1 MLEFWCL
8 SPVRVA
14 YHGSFRE
21 NLESAFLGSWTVDPA
36 VLRPLEVAAVLRLG
50 GKGWIIADVDR
61 CQDRG
66 FEMLQFW
73 CLSPVRVVYHGS
85 FRKNLGSAFWGFGV
99 SYRSLIRQMQV
110 FKKGTSGVLQFWC
123 LSPVRVVYHGSFR
136 ENLESSFRGLGLSY
150 VISQLD
156 ETHASLQNGA
166 VDMLQFWCLSPVRVA
181 YHGLFRGNLKSA
193 FWGLGLSTLLCWGSW
208 KLQVCCDW
216 QTKGWIIADVDR
228 CQDRGFEMLQFWC
241 LSPVRVVYHGS
252 FRENLES
259 AFWGLGVSY
268 HNLIKHMQVFKTER
282 LKCCSFDA
290 SSHSEWLMMAH
301 LERIWSQHFGALE
314 CHITTWLG
322 RCGSSKRSI

>member
-99 SYRSLIRQMQV
+99 SYHNLIRQMQV
-110 FKKGTSGVLQFWC
+110 FK
-123 LSPVRVVYHGSFR
+123 
-136 ENLESSFRGLGLSY
+136 
-150 VISQLD
+150 
-156 ETHASLQNGA
+156 
-166 VDMLQFWCLSPVRVA
+166 
-181 YHGLFRGNLKSA
+181 
-193 FWGLGLSTLLCWGSW
+193 
-208 KLQVCCDW
+208 
-216 QTKGWIIADVDR
+216 
-228 CQDRGFEMLQFWC
+228 
-241 LSPVRVVYHGS
+241 
-252 FRENLES
+252 
-259 AFWGLGVSY
+259 
-268 HNLIKHMQVFKTER
+268 TEH
-282 LKCCSFDA
+282 LKCCSFNA
-290 SSHSEWLMMAH
+290 SPLSEWLITAH
-301 LERIWSQHFGALE
+301 LERIWSQHFGALG
-314 CHITTWLG
+314 CHIAAWLG
-322 RCGSSKRSI
+322 RCKSSKKHLWSIAVLMPLPSQSGLSRLI

>member
-50 GKGWIIADVDR
+50 GKGWIIADVDK

-73 CLSPVRVVYHGS
+73 WLSPVRVVYHGS

-110 FKKGTSGVLQFWC
+110 FKKSTSGVLQFWC
-123 LSPVRVVYHGSFR
+123 LV
-136 ENLESSFRGLGLSY
+136 
-150 VISQLD
+150 
-156 ETHASLQNGA
+156 
-166 VDMLQFWCLSPVRVA
+166 
-181 YHGLFRGNLKSA
+181 
-193 FWGLGLSTLLCWGSW
+193 
-208 KLQVCCDW
+208 
-216 QTKGWIIADVDR
+216 
-228 CQDRGFEMLQFWC
+228 
-241 LSPVRVVYHGS
+241 
-252 FRENLES
+252 
-259 AFWGLGVSY
+259 
-268 HNLIKHMQVFKTER
+268 
-282 LKCCSFDA
+282 DA
-290 SSHSEWLMMAH
+290 SPQSEWFITVH

-314 CHITTWLG
+314 CHITTWLST
-322 RCGSSKRSI
+322 CKSSKRSSWNVAVLMPLPTQNGLSWPI